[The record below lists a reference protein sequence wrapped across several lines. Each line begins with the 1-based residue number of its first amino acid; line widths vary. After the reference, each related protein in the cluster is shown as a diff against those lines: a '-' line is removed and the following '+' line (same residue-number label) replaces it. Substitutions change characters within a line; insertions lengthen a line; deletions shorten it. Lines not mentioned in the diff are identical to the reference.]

1 MNAEVR
7 DMINAIRFISRS
19 HDLFMWRMLLCSLSQ
34 VPMLVPGLNY
44 AFETFVDCL
53 SDKGI
58 SDNIKVGNAVQ
69 LSTE

>member
-1 MNAEVR
+1 
-7 DMINAIRFISRS
+7 
-19 HDLFMWRMLLCSLSQ
+19 
-34 VPMLVPGLNY
+34 MLVPGLNY

-58 SDNIKVGNAVQ
+58 SDNIKVGHPVQ